1 METHTQSQ
9 SVFFTGQVGFKDQIY
24 VDVTARNDW
33 TSTLAFTKYKNKGFF
48 YPSVG
53 VTWLLNETLKLPS
66 WIDLGKIRGA
76 WSKVGNGLNTYTSNP
91 LNSITK
97 SGSINFNSTAPFA
110 ELKPEMT
117 TSIEFGTEWRFS
129 IAAWSSTSLIIRLIQ
144 RINSLRWMLRQV
156 HNTPDITS
164 MPVIFRIPVSKLC

>member
-1 METHTQSQ
+1 MRCQLSTIILGNGTGFDSYPGSTLCAQRIHYAELLLEQGSLTDWKTHTQSQ

-117 TSIEFGTEWRFS
+117 TSIELVLSGAF
-129 IAAWSSTSLIIRLIQ
+129 Q
-144 RINSLRWMLRQV
+144 
-156 HNTPDITS
+156 
-164 MPVIFRIPVSKLC
+164 

>member
-1 METHTQSQ
+1 M
-9 SVFFTGQVGFKDQIY
+9 
-24 VDVTARNDW
+24 
-33 TSTLAFTKYKNKGFF
+33 
-48 YPSVG
+48 
-53 VTWLLNETLKLPS
+53 LNETLKLPS